1 MFEPYVARPET
12 LKLLA
17 LFEFKDDAGQ
27 IVDWTNGQIE
37 IIDCILHRSSKDAK
51 KRIQIICATR
61 YGKSLAVAA
70 GVLIRA
76 VLKPEKWAIIAGT
89 KDKAQIIMDYV
100 IMFAVNSPLIR
111 VELDINEPIDRLRQS
126 RRRDRLTFRG
136 RGEIRVFSA
145 NSSRKSE
152 VSKALMGFGC
162 IPSGYKVL
170 TDRGDVEISELVK
183 SKSASRVYSY
193 NHKSNKVELQDIV
206 EYQDNP
212 LGGRQLFSI
221 DLGDRKFTCTE
232 DHPVWICGKGYVA
245 AKDVKIG
252 DTVYIYG
259 FRYAKLYTCKS
270 IVKYAQKS
278 FTSVLAMLRESVI
291 SFVAERAEGFHT
303 EAWETRCGNNQKLA
317 YSARQISRARDGQAS
332 FVAES
337 AWGFSLGIK
346 NITGKLKEV
355 SAGTGRA
362 IRYHINHFT
371 DGLLGVLENQQS
383 ANIAERLRCGL
394 GSFIGRI
401 KAESIKEIGTTG
413 SGCAH
418 SVTKSTIIGIQR
430 VKSKSDRVYNLTVKN
445 NENYFIE
452 GTLLHNSPNIIEDEA
467 ALVPDPLQATVMR
480 MLADAK
486 DNFLVKIGNPF
497 TRGHFLR
504 TWRTKNYY
512 KVFIDYV
519 RGIAEG
525 RYTQEFIDE
534 MKQEDPMLFDINFG
548 CLFPDPSAID
558 ESGWMHLFT
567 EDELSR
573 AMKREL
579 QESGTRRLGVDV
591 ARGGRDSCALVL
603 RTNNYAKV
611 IKKWKD
617 DDNWSVAEIVKNAMF
632 ELGVSGDNVYVDDN
646 GVGGG
651 VTDVLKHWKINVVPV
666 NFGDSA
672 EDKENMLNCRSECF
686 AGTDGLYNFIKRGAK
701 LEQSDDWYEAAEIR
715 YKKDFN
721 GKIKMESKDDMRRR
735 GIRSPDVIDALALT
749 FAKTATERYYR
760 VDPAII
766 NSSGVKPYFEGMP
779 G

>member
-1 MFEPYVARPET
+1 MFEPYVPRAET

-17 LFEFKDDAGQ
+17 LFDFKDDAGLT
-27 IVDWTNGQIE
+27 IEWTNGQIE

-51 KRIQIICATR
+51 KRIQIICSTR

-100 IMFAVNSPLIR
+100 IMFAVNNALIR

-152 VSKALMGFGC
+152 VSKALMGFG
-162 IPSGYKVL
+162 
-170 TDRGDVEISELVK
+170 
-183 SKSASRVYSY
+183 
-193 NHKSNKVELQDIV
+193 
-206 EYQDNP
+206 
-212 LGGRQLFSI
+212 
-221 DLGDRKFTCTE
+221 
-232 DHPVWICGKGYVA
+232 
-245 AKDVKIG
+245 
-252 DTVYIYG
+252 
-259 FRYAKLYTCKS
+259 
-270 IVKYAQKS
+270 
-278 FTSVLAMLRESVI
+278 
-291 SFVAERAEGFHT
+291 
-303 EAWETRCGNNQKLA
+303 
-317 YSARQISRARDGQAS
+317 
-332 FVAES
+332 
-337 AWGFSLGIK
+337 
-346 NITGKLKEV
+346 
-355 SAGTGRA
+355 
-362 IRYHINHFT
+362 
-371 DGLLGVLENQQS
+371 
-383 ANIAERLRCGL
+383 
-394 GSFIGRI
+394 
-401 KAESIKEIGTTG
+401 
-413 SGCAH
+413 
-418 SVTKSTIIGIQR
+418 
-430 VKSKSDRVYNLTVKN
+430 
-445 NENYFIE
+445 
-452 GTLLHNSPNIIEDEA
+452 SPNIIEDEA

-480 MLADAK
+480 MLADSK

-525 RYTQEFIDE
+525 RYTEEFINE

-567 EDELSR
+567 EEELTRS
-573 AMKREL
+573 MKRDL
-579 QESGTRRLGVDV
+579 QESGVRRLGVDV
-591 ARGGRDSCALVL
+591 ARGGRDSCALVM
-603 RTNNYAKV
+603 RANNYAKV

-617 DDNWSVAEIVKNAMF
+617 DDNWSVAEIVKNTMF
-632 ELGVSGDNVYVDDN
+632 DLGISAENVYVDDN

-651 VTDVLKHWKINVVPV
+651 VTDILKHWGIHVVPV

-672 EDKENMLNCRSECF
+672 EDKEHMLNCRSECY
-686 AGTDGLYNFIKRGAK
+686 AGTDGLFNFVKRGAK
-701 LEQSDDWYEAAEIR
+701 LEESNDWYEGAEIR

-721 GKIKMESKDDMRRR
+721 GKIKMESKEDMRRR
-735 GIRSPDVIDALALT
+735 GMRSPDVIDALALT
-749 FAKTATERYYR
+749 FAKTAVERYYR